1 MADSADFTPTVNSQS
16 PAKEEQ
22 GGGEGGGG
30 SEGDVKGGLTDAQR
44 GVLEKCVHALKH
56 AKNDSQTL
64 AALLL
69 VSIRIEIKT

>member
-1 MADSADFTPTVNSQS
+1 MADSAAFTPTVNSQS

-22 GGGEGGGG
+22 GGGEGRGG
-30 SEGDVKGGLTDAQR
+30 SEGDVKDGLTDAQR

-69 VSIRIEIKT
+69 VSIRLI